1 MTLLFLAGF
10 LALFLPAVQAE
21 SPDPRLYEMR
31 IYYAAPGKLEALH
44 ARFRDHTVKLF
55 EKHGMA
61 NLGYW
66 MPLTNAEQKLI
77 YILSY
82 PNRAAREASWKAFMA
97 DPEWQ
102 AAYKASEVNGRLVSK
117 AEVVFLT
124 PTDYSPPIQPKADA
138 KPRCFELRTYA
149 ASPGKLEAL
158 NARFRDHTVK
168 LFAKHGMTQIGYW
181 TPIDKNKGANH
192 TLIYLLAHQS
202 PEAAAASFK
211 TFRTDPAWLEAKQAS
226 EVNGPLASKVESLF
240 MAPTDYSPLK

>member
-1 MTLLFLAGF
+1 MILLVLAGF
-10 LALFLPAVQAE
+10 WALSLAAVRAE
-21 SPDPRLYEMR
+21 SSDQRLYEMR
-31 IYYAAPGKLEALH
+31 IYYAAPGKLEALN

-55 EKHGMA
+55 EKHGMS

-66 MPLTNAEQKLI
+66 MPLANAEQKLI

-97 DPEWQ
+97 DPAWQ

-124 PTDYSPPIQPKADA
+124 PTDYSPPIRPKADA
-138 KPRCFELRTYA
+138 KPRSFELRTYT

-158 NARFRDHTVK
+158 HARFRDHTVK
-168 LFAKHGMTQIGYW
+168 LFAKHGITQIGYW
-181 TPIDKNKGANH
+181 TPSDKTKGADH

-211 TFRTDPAWLEAKQAS
+211 TFRADPAWLEAKQAS